1 MREQQK
7 REQGKAAAWC
17 GRLLLFAALIAG
29 IVTMHTFG
37 HPAGGHGGHAT
48 LSAAAPRAA
57 GHAMTHTPVRPMAGG
72 PVAGHATVLRST
84 PAHSTAAHSTAA
96 HSTPGRP
103 MAAHAGPAHPVAA
116 HPMPAHPAAHPAHH
130 HAADSGGGGAMD
142 PGAVCRAVLSYWAP
156 ALLVLLGAGVLLG
169 WGGRLAGLL
178 AALRALLLRGL
189 RPIPPPPR
197 RKALARLSVLR
208 V

>member
-1 MREQQK
+1 MREQQR

-48 LSAAAPRAA
+48 LSAHSMAAP
-57 GHAMTHTPVRPMAGG
+57 
-72 PVAGHATVLRST
+72 
-84 PAHSTAAHSTAA
+84 
-96 HSTPGRP
+96 P
-103 MAAHAGPAHPVAA
+103 MAAHATAG
-116 HPMPAHPAAHPAHH
+116 HPMAAQPTDHPT
-130 HAADSGGGGAMD
+130 ADTDGGGAMD
-142 PGAVCRAVLSYWAP
+142 PGTVCRAVLSFWAP
-156 ALLVLLGAGVLLG
+156 VLLVLLGAGVLLG
-169 WGGRLAGLL
+169 QGGRHAGLL

-189 RPIPPPPR
+189 RGKPPPPR